1 MDNGILI
8 GFALP
13 ESVDKLICALC
24 ADFER
29 REGVILSRSGALRV
43 QVECRYL
50 NHKIMEAAVEVVGE
64 YLAPLYI
71 KEIGDKTGYAKS
83 AVECVSESTYK
94 IAKREIKSTI
104 ARRLHLVG

>member
-1 MDNGILI
+1 MDNGLLI
-8 GFALP
+8 GFSLP
-13 ESVDKLICALC
+13 DSVDKLVGALC
-24 ADFER
+24 ADFDR
-29 REGVILSRSGALRV
+29 REGVILSRGATLRV

-50 NHKIMEAAVEVVGE
+50 NHKIMEAAIEVVGE
-64 YLAPLYI
+64 YLAPVYI

-83 AVECVSESTYK
+83 AVECISESSYK